1 MQPEHCRRFK
11 MKIFREVTLCLFLL
25 NFFVVAQAGEDDF
38 KRHPGYVNLDEIK
51 IPDKAGE
58 VTEIHLGPA
67 LLKLMS
73 IADDDEEDDLSTTLS
88 DIKGIQVKTF
98 EIGPS
103 EAENI
108 IPIMDRIEEEMN
120 HKGWERLVLVKEKD
134 ERVVVSIKPDE
145 GKAVGLLVMSLESSG
160 EASFVNIVGT
170 IDLKTIG
177 NMDINLKDSTL
188 DSLKKHMEKDKD

>member
-1 MQPEHCRRFK
+1 
-11 MKIFREVTLCLFLL
+11 MKILREVTLCLFFL
-25 NFFVVAQAGEDDF
+25 NFFIIVHAGDDDF
-38 KRHPGYVNLDEIK
+38 KKHPGYVNLDEIK

-88 DIKGIQVKTF
+88 GIVGIQVKTF
-98 EIGPS
+98 EIDPS
-103 EAENI
+103 EAEDI

-120 HKGWERLVLVKEKD
+120 RKGWERLVLVKEKD

-170 IDLKTIG
+170 IDLKSLSDL
-177 NMDINLKDSTL
+177 DIDLDESTL
-188 DSLKKHMEKDKD
+188 DSLKERMEKGTK